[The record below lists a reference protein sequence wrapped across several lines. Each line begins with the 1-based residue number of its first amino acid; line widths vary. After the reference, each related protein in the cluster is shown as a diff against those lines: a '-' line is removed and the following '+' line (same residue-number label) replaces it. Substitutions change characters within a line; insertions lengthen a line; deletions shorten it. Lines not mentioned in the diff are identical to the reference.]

1 MELEPELLA
10 TLANSMKTRIQK
22 LKQAKGGKIIKLIIK
37 HFSAHYLSIYIFII
51 IPGAQNCR
59 NSINLTAD
67 YKSKIRFRKNQDT
80 KAKQKK
86 SQKSRQTPKKSL
98 TFKLLYILSAH
109 RMRAKILG
117 KILDLDLK

>member
-51 IPGAQNCR
+51 IPGAQNYR

-98 TFKLLYILSAH
+98 IFKLLYILSAH